1 MGSRETILQL
11 LRDGNTVSGGELGR
25 RLGMSRSA
33 VWKAVDALRRDGYE
47 IDAAPGRGYQLRAAP
62 DILTEPEIR
71 RFLGDVRVIGS
82 TIACLDETGSTNADC
97 KRMARRGAP
106 NGAVVVA
113 DSQSAGRGRMGRSFQ
128 SPKGK
133 GIYMSALLYPEIP
146 TENLLSLTPLVGV
159 SVCAAVERVCG
170 VRPGL
175 KWPNDPVLNGK
186 KVCGILT
193 EASMEGES
201 GRVACVVTGI
211 GVNVAQEP
219 GDFSPDVSAMATS
232 LSWELGEPVSR
243 PRLAAAMIE
252 ELDRAYAALCAG
264 DLSAYLDAARRD
276 CVNIGKRV
284 QLLSPDG
291 RREEADAVGLDGR
304 FGLIARGADGAERVI
319 RAGEVS
325 VRGLYGYIE

>member
-11 LRDGNTVSGGELGR
+11 LRGGNTVSGGELSR
-25 RLGMSRSA
+25 RLGLSRSA
-33 VWKAVDALRRDGYE
+33 VWKAVDALRRDGYD
-47 IDAAPGRGYQLRAAP
+47 IDAAPGRGYRLRAAP
-62 DILTEPEIR
+62 DALTEPEIR
-71 RFLGDVRVIGS
+71 RFLGAVRVIGGAI
-82 TIACLDETGSTNADC
+82 TCLGETGSTNADC
-97 KRMARRGAP
+97 KRMAAQGAP

-113 DSQSAGRGRMGRSFQ
+113 DAQSAGRGRMGRGFQ

-133 GIYMSALLYPEIP
+133 GIYLSALLCPELP
-146 TENLLSLTPLVGV
+146 PERLLPLTALAGE

-170 VRPGL
+170 ARPGL

-193 EASMEGES
+193 ELSMEGES
-201 GRVACVVTGI
+201 GRVAHVVIGI
-211 GVNVAQEP
+211 GVNVGQAP
-219 GDFSPDVSAMATS
+219 GDFSPDVAAMATS

-243 PRLAAAMIE
+243 PQLAAAIIE
-252 ELDRAYAALCAG
+252 ELDKAYAALCAG

-276 CVNIGKRV
+276 CVNIGRRV

-291 RREEADAVGLDGR
+291 RREEAEAVGLDGR
-304 FGLIARGADGAERVI
+304 FGLVVRGAGGAERVV

-325 VRGLYGYIE
+325 VRGMYGYVE